1 MAIIAFWSDEDK
13 ETAQTMSM
21 VALSTY
27 MAIEHNYRIL
37 DISTS
42 FDDTTLEDSY
52 WNLEKMEQLVK
63 TISNDNAQVGLESG
77 VEGLIKIINSNKTST
92 NIVSNYT
99 KIVFKDRLDILCSS
113 RTKEY
118 DEYRQIAEL
127 YPNIVQVANRNYDL
141 VFVDISKKNAKRTS
155 KRNATTFRYYNSKY
169 DTKIKNNR

>member
-63 TISNDNAQVGLESG
+63 TI
-77 VEGLIKIINSNKTST
+77 
-92 NIVSNYT
+92 
-99 KIVFKDRLDILCSS
+99 
-113 RTKEY
+113 
-118 DEYRQIAEL
+118 
-127 YPNIVQVANRNYDL
+127 
-141 VFVDISKKNAKRTS
+141 
-155 KRNATTFRYYNSKY
+155 YN
-169 DTKIKNNR
+169 

>member
-42 FDDTTLEDSY
+42 FADTTLEDSY
-52 WNLEKMEQLVK
+52 WNLEKMIQLVK
-63 TISNDNAQVGLESG
+63 TFSNNAQVGLESG
-77 VEGLIKIINSNKTST
+77 IEGLVKIINSNKTST

-99 KIVFKDRLDILCSS
+99 KIVFKDRLDVLCAS

-118 DEYRQIAEL
+118 EG
-127 YPNIVQVANRNYDL
+127 
-141 VFVDISKKNAKRTS
+141 
-155 KRNATTFRYYNSKY
+155 NS
-169 DTKIKNNR
+169 